1 MAGRFTCKGS
11 QALDLPCTCIACLTD
26 IAISDVGTRDY
37 TAYCAVNDAFKFR
50 ERFGDKEIIHYIN
63 KLARDG
69 GELIVSTQA
78 NRHLTS
84 SALTTVRAGQ
94 DVGLLHARAVVDDA
108 RHDQPRPALQ
118 DARLV

>member
-1 MAGRFTCKGS
+1 M
-11 QALDLPCTCIACLTD
+11 PCTCIACLTD

-84 SALTTVRAGQ
+84 SALTTGTVRAGQ
-94 DVGLLHARAVVDDA
+94 DVGLLHARAAIDDA
-108 RHDQPRPALQ
+108 RYDQPRPAVQ

>member
-1 MAGRFTCKGS
+1 M
-11 QALDLPCTCIACLTD
+11 PCTCIACLIG

-69 GELIVSTQA
+69 GELIVSTTGQP
-78 NRHLTS
+78 
-84 SALTTVRAGQ
+84 ALDQQRTDYWYRAG
-94 DVGLLHARAVVDDA
+94 R
-108 RHDQPRPALQ
+108 PRCGAPS
-118 DARLV
+118 RSRRRR